1 MESQETRQ
9 ADAQAEQRFGARG
22 HDQST
27 HSAHVSHADQRA
39 IVEAARA
46 IVDASQPAPEPE
58 PATPVAGWKQ
68 GIAEFVGTGALCF
81 IGILVLTAGGAEL
94 FANGTK
100 NLVAV
105 ALAHGLTI
113 AVMVSATMH
122 ISGGQLNPAVTFALW
137 INRKISTA
145 QAALNCVAQVGGA
158 ACAALLAKVAIG
170 GSIAAGIPALS
181 SGVSTTQGIVTEA
194 VLTFFL
200 VFVIFGTAVDPR
212 FNAKLGGLAIGLT
225 VTLDILAGGPITG
238 GAMNTARWLG
248 PAIAEGTF
256 PNPVVYLAGPL
267 LGAATASLLWCKVLL
282 DRRNDG

>member
-9 ADAQAEQRFGARG
+9 ADAQAEQRFAARR
-22 HDQST
+22 DEN
-27 HSAHVSHADQRA
+27 VSFNTQADQRA

-46 IVDASQPAPEPE
+46 IVEAAKPEPAPEP
-58 PATPVAGWKQ
+58 AAPVAAWKQ

-81 IGILVLTAGGAEL
+81 IGILVLTAGGPEL

-113 AVMVSATMH
+113 AVMVSATMN

-137 INRKISTA
+137 INRKLGTA
-145 QAALNCVAQVGGA
+145 QAALNCVAQVAGA
-158 ACAALLAKVAIG
+158 AGAALLAKVAIGG

-181 SGVSTTQGIVTEA
+181 SGVTTTQGIVTEA

-200 VFVIFGTAVDPR
+200 VFVIFGTAVDGR

-225 VTLDILAGGPITG
+225 VALDILAGGPITG

-248 PAIAEGTF
+248 PALAEGTF
-256 PNPVVYLAGPL
+256 PNPAVYLVGPL
-267 LGAATASLLWCKVLL
+267 VGAAVASVLWTKVFL
-282 DRRNDG
+282 DRRNNG